1 MVEVVWTLD
10 ASEDMETLIKFIS
23 KDSPQN
29 AEMIFGKLLE
39 RVSLLQT
46 QPNIGHIVPEFN
58 ENSIREIH
66 QYSFRIIYKIIDKS
80 LIHILTVHH
89 SKMLLS
95 NNPHFDF

>member
-1 MVEVVWTLD
+1 MVEIIWTLD

-29 AEMIFGKLLE
+29 AEMIYSKLLE
-39 RVSLLQT
+39 RVYLLQT
-46 QPNIGHIVPEFN
+46 QPYIGHIVPEFN
-58 ENSIREIH
+58 EKSIREIH
-66 QYSFRIIYKIIDKS
+66 QYSFRIIYKIIDES

-89 SKMLLS
+89 SKMLLT